1 MAGVKQRRRLPN
13 IGRKAI
19 GVRAP
24 PHSLP
29 FKPKVV
35 LRLKPFARAESTTN
49 VPCATLCN
57 PQDPKKHNM
66 FFSEDTFE
74 PLVSNAGFK
83 EAVKLHHR
91 FMMSSN
97 CHLGVDNGTDGCVI
111 LPAPCHPMG

>member
-1 MAGVKQRRRLPN
+1 MLLALN
-13 IGRKAI
+13 
-19 GVRAP
+19 
-24 PHSLP
+24 PHHCP
-29 FKPKVV
+29 
-35 LRLKPFARAESTTN
+35 LR
-49 VPCATLCN
+49 N

-97 CHLGVDNGTDGCVI
+97 CHLGVDPGTDGCVM
-111 LPAPCHPMG
+111 LPAPITQWGKSQLCMPA